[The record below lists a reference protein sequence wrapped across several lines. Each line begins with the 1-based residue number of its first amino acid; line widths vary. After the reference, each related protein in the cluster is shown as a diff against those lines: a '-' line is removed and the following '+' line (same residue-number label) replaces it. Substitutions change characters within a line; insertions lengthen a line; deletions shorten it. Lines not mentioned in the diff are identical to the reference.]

1 MNISEAFN
9 YGSKTLFESGLSQA
23 KFDAKLLIKNQLD
36 INDEDFIRS
45 LNTNISNSDFEAY
58 KLKIQRRMRHE
69 PIAHITGVKDFWK
82 NTFYVTKD
90 TLIPR
95 PDSETLIESIKKYI
109 PTTKDLNLLD
119 LGTGSGC
126 LIISALEELKYC
138 HGTGIDISKNAISIA
153 IKNKE
158 NINKNLNLSFY
169 VNDFFSFDT
178 NGYDVIICNPPYVSA
193 AEKNKIKE
201 EVIHFEPHLA
211 LFPKDGTK
219 DCYEKII
226 KNIKSTNNKKCY
238 VFFEI
243 DYRDSILISNIL
255 KDNNFSVIA
264 IENDLTNRPRCIV
277 SKMN

>member
-9 YGSKTLFESGLSQA
+9 YGSKTLFKSGLSQA

-69 PIAHITGVKDFWK
+69 PIAHITGIKDFWK

-95 PDSETLIESIKKYI
+95 PDSETLIESIKKHI
-109 PTTKDLNLLD
+109 PTSNDLNLLD

-138 HGTGIDISKNAISIA
+138 HGTGIDISENAISIA

-158 NINKNLNLSFY
+158 KINKNLNLSFY

-178 NGYDVIICNPPYVSA
+178 NGYDVIICNPPYVSEA
-193 AEKNKIKE
+193 DKNEIKE
-201 EVIHFEPHLA
+201 EVMHFEPHLA

-219 DCYEKII
+219 DCYEKIV
-226 KNIKSTNNKKCY
+226 KNIISTNDRKCY

-255 KDNNFSVIA
+255 KDNHFSVIA

>member
-178 NGYDVIICNPPYVSA
+178 NGYDVIICNPPYVSVA
-193 AEKNKIKE
+193 DKNKIKE

>member
-95 PDSETLIESIKKYI
+95 PDSETLIESIKKHI

>member
-9 YGSKTLFESGLSQA
+9 YGSKTLFKSGLSQA

-69 PIAHITGVKDFWK
+69 PIAHITGIKDFWK

-95 PDSETLIESIKKYI
+95 PDSETLIESIKKHI
-109 PTTKDLNLLD
+109 PTSNDLNLLD

-138 HGTGIDISKNAISIA
+138 HGTGIDISENAISIA

-158 NINKNLNLSFY
+158 KINKNLNLSFY

-178 NGYDVIICNPPYVSA
+178 NGYDVIICNPPYVSEA
-193 AEKNKIKE
+193 DKNEIKE
-201 EVIHFEPHLA
+201 EVMHFEPHLA

-219 DCYEKII
+219 DCYEKIV
-226 KNIKSTNNKKCY
+226 KNIMSTNDRKCY

-255 KDNNFSVIA
+255 KDNHFSVIA

>member
-1 MNISEAFN
+1 LNISEAFN
-9 YGSKTLFESGLSQA
+9 YGSKTLFKSGLSQA
-23 KFDAKLLIKNQLD
+23 KFDAKLLIKNQLG

-69 PIAHITGVKDFWK
+69 PIAHITGIKDFWK

-95 PDSETLIESIKKYI
+95 PDSETLIESIKKHI
-109 PTTKDLNLLD
+109 PTSNDLNLLD

-138 HGTGIDISKNAISIA
+138 HGTGIDISENAISIA

-158 NINKNLNLSFY
+158 KINKNLNLSFY

-178 NGYDVIICNPPYVSA
+178 NGYDVIICNPPYVSEA
-193 AEKNKIKE
+193 DKNEIKE
-201 EVIHFEPHLA
+201 EVMHFEPHLA

-219 DCYEKII
+219 DCYEKIV
-226 KNIKSTNNKKCY
+226 KNIISTNDRKCY

-255 KDNNFSVIA
+255 KDNHFSVIA

>member
-1 MNISEAFN
+1 LNISEAFN

>member
-226 KNIKSTNNKKCY
+226 KNIKSTNSKKCY

>member
-178 NGYDVIICNPPYVSA
+178 NGYDVIICNPPYVSEA
-193 AEKNKIKE
+193 DKNEIKE
-201 EVIHFEPHLA
+201 EVMHFEPHLA